1 MLSKAQV
8 LFLKDKYIEMIDP
21 NITPSVCIFTQV
33 CGAFFCCISGD
44 RSHVHF
50 RNRKLQRGGWDI
62 VCIFDMWLQ
71 TCHCAVCEHTQMA
84 SSSYTRQTT
93 LHLVTTKFI
102 WWCTAYII
110 INKQLKILTHIT
122 PVSSVCCGRELPADE
137 ESFLLSQWSPD
148 DNTVSVLRIT
158 YCFAHVTNKC
168 DIKS

>member
-1 MLSKAQV
+1 
-8 LFLKDKYIEMIDP
+8 MIDP
-21 NITPSVCIFTQV
+21 MLHPVCVFSPKSAG
-33 CGAFFCCISGD
+33 CFSAAFLVTAAMST
-44 RSHVHF
+44 F
-50 RNRKLQRGGWDI
+50 RNRKLQRGGCDI

-71 TCHCAVCEHTQMA
+71 TCHWAVCEHTQMA
-84 SSSYTRQTT
+84 SSSYTRQTP

-110 INKQLKILTHIT
+110 INKRLKILTHIT
-122 PVSSVCCGRELPADE
+122 PVSSVCCGGELPADE

-158 YCFAHVTNKC
+158 YCFAHVTIKC